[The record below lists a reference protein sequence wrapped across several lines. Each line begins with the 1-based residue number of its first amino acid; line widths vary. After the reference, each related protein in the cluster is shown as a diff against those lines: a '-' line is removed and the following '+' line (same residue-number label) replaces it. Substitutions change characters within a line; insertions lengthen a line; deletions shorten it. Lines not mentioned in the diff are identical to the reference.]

1 VTPTGSARVAERRG
15 LLLAFAAFGSFWG
28 AWVVALP
35 DLRSQTGVDDGQL
48 GLALAAVALAALP
61 TMPLAGRLV
70 DRHGASRLLAAALL
84 LFGAAAVAPAF
95 ATGLSGLVAGLV
107 VVGLATGAL
116 DVFLNTAAA
125 AWERLEGERVMSA
138 AHGCFSL
145 GVLFASTATGVARD
159 AGAGPRT
166 VLGVTALVLVLT
178 AAAQPRFRRSPAVT
192 DAPTGR
198 RRLGPVLL
206 LMGVL
211 IGLSFLVEDAVQSWS
226 ALHLERTLDAPP
238 WIGGLGP
245 GLFAA
250 AMAAGRFGAHAFA
263 TAAHDAWVVGGGAL
277 CLAAGVLLL
286 ALAPTAALALV
297 GMTVAGAGVSVL
309 SPTLFSAVGARS
321 APGRQGADLA
331 LVSATGYFGFVLG
344 PPLVG
349 VLSAATSLPTAL
361 ASMAVLAGGIAVA
374 GPLVLRS
381 PTSRRSPA
389 AVGRRTCVGP
399 TAGSASRAATRVGA
413 FAGYVVDLEPLDG

>member
-1 VTPTGSARVAERRG
+1 MSGAEPTGRASGGAAERTGGRAAERRG
-15 LLLAFAAFGSFWG
+15 LLLAFTAFGAFWG

-35 DLRSQTGVDDGQL
+35 DLRAQTGVDDGQL

-70 DRHGASRLLAAALL
+70 DRSGAGRLLTAALL
-84 LFGAAAVAPAF
+84 LFAAAAVAPAL
-95 ATGLSGLVAGLV
+95 ATGLTGLVVGLA

-116 DVFLNTAAA
+116 DVLLNTAVA

-145 GVLFASTATGVARD
+145 GVLAASTATGVARN
-159 AGAGPRT
+159 AGAGPRL
-166 VLGVTALVLVLT
+166 VLGATALLVAL
-178 AAAQPRFRRSPAVT
+178 AAAVQPRFRRSTSEAGPGDGPT
-192 DAPTGR
+192 DR

-206 LMGVL
+206 ALGVL
-211 IGLSFLVEDAVQSWS
+211 IASAFLVEDAVQSWS
-226 ALHLERTLDAPP
+226 ALHLERTLDVPP
-238 WIGGLGP
+238 WVGGLGP

-263 TAAHDAWVVGGGAL
+263 TAAHDAWVVGGGGL

-297 GMTVAGAGVSVL
+297 GMAVGGAGVSVL

-331 LVSATGYFGFVLG
+331 LVSATGYLGFVLG

-349 VLSAATSLPTAL
+349 LLSAGTSLPTAL
-361 ASMAVLAGGIAVA
+361 ACMAVLAGAIAVT
-374 GPLVLRS
+374 GPLVLRAS
-381 PTSRRSPA
+381 VRERAAVPA
-389 AVGRRTCVGP
+389 AG
-399 TAGSASRAATRVGA
+399 
-413 FAGYVVDLEPLDG
+413 